1 MNSPQFINQIIF
13 IVVVIAVFYF
23 FLIRPQLKRQ
33 RHRNELIGSV
43 NTGDKILTVGGIVGT
58 VKTVKDDKMMLEV
71 SKDVILEMSKS
82 AIAQKITEE
91 TEQNTQ

>member
-1 MNSPQFINQIIF
+1 MNSPQLINQIIF
-13 IVVVIAVFYF
+13 IVVIIAVFYF

-33 RHRNELIGSV
+33 RRRNELIGSV
-43 NTGDKILTVGGIVGT
+43 NTGDKIVTVGGIVGT